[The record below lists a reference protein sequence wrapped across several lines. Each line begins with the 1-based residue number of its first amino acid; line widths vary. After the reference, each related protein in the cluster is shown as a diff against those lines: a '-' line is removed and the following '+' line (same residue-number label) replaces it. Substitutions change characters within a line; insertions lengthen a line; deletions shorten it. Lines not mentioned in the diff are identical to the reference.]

1 MKAFTV
7 IDREAGIAGMV
18 LSDQPMPHASE
29 NDVIVRVHASGFT
42 PGELAWPGTWSD
54 RAGRDR
60 TPSIPGHEVSGV
72 VTELGYGTTGLTVG
86 QRVFGLAD
94 WTRNGT
100 LAEYVAVEARNL
112 APLAADVDHTVAA
125 SLPIAGLTAWQAL
138 FDHGDLRSG
147 QTVLIH
153 GAAGGVGSVATQL
166 AREAGA
172 CVVGTG
178 RAAERATAIDLGVH
192 EFLDLAADRLEDV
205 GHVDLVLDVIG
216 GKVGERSIAAVRAG
230 GTLVTIAGPPAAQ
243 PRDGRAIFFRRAR
256 SCSAGRHPAAGSRR
270 AAADDR
276 RAGRL
281 PRRRTGC
288 VRGDPPSTGQDDRPR
303 GRVAHIPA
311 TRSGSR
317 LSRGAHHRREP
328 ARRLAGPTAA

>member
-178 RAAERATAIDLGVH
+178 RAADAPPP
-192 EFLDLAADRLEDV
+192 
-205 GHVDLVLDVIG
+205 
-216 GKVGERSIAAVRAG
+216 SIWACTSSWTSRP
-230 GTLVTIAGPPAAQ
+230 T
-243 PRDGRAIFFRRAR
+243 
-256 SCSAGRHPAAGSRR
+256 GSR
-270 AAADDR
+270 
-276 RAGRL
+276 
-281 PRRRTGC
+281 TS
-288 VRGDPPSTGQDDRPR
+288 VTWISSST
-303 GRVAHIPA
+303 
-311 TRSGSR
+311 
-317 LSRGAHHRREP
+317 
-328 ARRLAGPTAA
+328 